1 MESTVPLQSSPA
13 LAALLAVPLALM
25 GGFLAT
31 GGGVFLIWSVKL
43 LLSALFSI
51 PDQFIYAFKHRRAIL
66 FSVGS
71 QFRNFAYRRT
81 GQEMAEASIRLLSE
95 TPCGQSLQ
103 SHDRLRTALIIP
115 GTWSGPKY
123 DWGRWDQCR
132 KRLESA
138 GLTVYGLCWE
148 SGNKQ
153 LSRSVA
159 AGNIRKWLH
168 EAKFPLNT
176 VALIGHSYGGLVAA
190 MAANHPAVERAV
202 TIAAPFVSLR
212 KLTIEEIG
220 SGGMAVFSRFV
231 LLIVVFFG
239 LLASAPYT
247 GLDALWPTISWSTWE
262 SVTIAVGVAVLDF
275 VRTVAGI
282 VGAWSRWRLIADE
295 PPAARR
301 VIALRVGEDE
311 ILDEMLDASANAAVE
326 PGSSLAFVKQ
336 ESLRREQFRKWS
348 LPLYVWCVVLELIWL
363 AATTK
368 GKALWVESVML
379 YGLGAVLRGF
389 FYVTAFVILLACAR
403 SISKAAL
410 DVHALMRDL
419 LGLVDY
425 AALLRFN
432 RRKMVA
438 RLAGLTSYELLVHGA
453 SIEASHGPGCE
464 QRRVDMPNG
473 RWTLR
478 DGRRS
483 LMNGRHSKAIE
494 DATMAKAV
502 LDALGLAPT
511 SGSCGP

>member
-1 MESTVPLQSSPA
+1 MDPAVPLHSSPA
-13 LAALLAVPLALM
+13 IAAVLATPLALM

-51 PDQFIYAFKHRRAIL
+51 PDQCMYVFKHRRAIL
-66 FSVGS
+66 FSAGS
-71 QFRNFAYRRT
+71 RFRNFAYRRT
-81 GQEMAEASIRLLSE
+81 GQEMEATSIRLLSE
-95 TPCGQSLQ
+95 RSCGQSFQ
-103 SHDRLRTALIIP
+103 SHERLRTALIIP
-115 GTWSGPKY
+115 GTWSGPRY
-123 DWGRWDQCR
+123 DWARWDQCR
-132 KRLESA
+132 KGLESA

-159 AGNIRKWLH
+159 AENVRKWLD

-176 VALIGHSYGGLVAA
+176 VVLIGHSYGGQVAA
-190 MAANHPAVERAV
+190 MAADHPAVERAV

-212 KLTIEEIG
+212 KLTIEEIA

-231 LLIVVFFG
+231 LLIIVFFG

-275 VRTVAGI
+275 VRTVVGI
-282 VGAWSRWRLIADE
+282 VGAWSRWRPIADE
-295 PPAARR
+295 LPAARR
-301 VIALRVGEDE
+301 VIALRVDEDE
-311 ILDEMLDASANAAVE
+311 ILDEMLDASVSAGVE
-326 PGSSLAFVKQ
+326 PGSSPTFVEQK
-336 ESLRREQFRKWS
+336 SLRREQFRKWS

-363 AATTK
+363 VATTK
-368 GKALWVESVML
+368 GKALSMESVLL
-379 YGLGAVLRGF
+379 YGLTAFLRGF
-389 FYVTAFVILLACAR
+389 FYVIAFIILLACAR
-403 SISKAAL
+403 SISKMAR
-410 DVHALMRDL
+410 DIHALMRDL

-432 RRKMVA
+432 RRKVVA
-438 RLAGLTSYELLVHGA
+438 RIAGLTSHELLVHGA

-464 QRRVDMPNG
+464 QRRVHMPNG

-502 LDALGLAPT
+502 LDALGLASTP
-511 SGSCGP
+511 GPCQS